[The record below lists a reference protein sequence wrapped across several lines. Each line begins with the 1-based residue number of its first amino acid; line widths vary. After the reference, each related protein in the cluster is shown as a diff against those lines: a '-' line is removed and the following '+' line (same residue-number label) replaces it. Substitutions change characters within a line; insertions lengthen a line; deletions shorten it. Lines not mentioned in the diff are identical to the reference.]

1 MSVTSFKDTLDKVS
15 NDFIDKYVTKFNSS
29 PKGGMCPKD
38 IRVSQDIEIYI
49 DEGVDLGDCE
59 ISTDQVINVSD
70 EGSICEDINSRL
82 MNMETNAKKNMIN
95 EILDEIIPTL
105 PIKIKQNTVFIKLLR
120 EKVLY
125 LLMNIDAT
133 IQANCSSAIYLGQD
147 KKIYFLGKVQ
157 KIKQPDG
164 TIKEIYP
171 VTCKDSKFEFS
182 QKAIVKQFTKCIVTP
197 AFDVLQNDPELKA
210 AYDINPNQDC
220 YYEEVLLKPCDG
232 YMRTFSIK
240 VVTPQKGNG
249 TCPYVNGD
257 IIQKPC
263 NKSNC
268 KVTDWEDWSPCINN
282 KQTRT
287 RKVLTPGNDCPNFI
301 EERACII
308 SSIPAD
314 LSLRG
319 IEEKKLTSPS
329 EQIVEINS
337 SNWFVFGFDKMPET
351 QKKIL
356 YAFLLLLLIVFLY
369 ALI

>member
-1 MSVTSFKDTLDKVS
+1 
-15 NDFIDKYVTKFNSS
+15 
-29 PKGGMCPKD
+29 
-38 IRVSQDIEIYI
+38 
-49 DEGVDLGDCE
+49 
-59 ISTDQVINVSD
+59 
-70 EGSICEDINSRL
+70 
-82 MNMETNAKKNMIN
+82 
-95 EILDEIIPTL
+95 
-105 PIKIKQNTVFIKLLR
+105 
-120 EKVLY
+120 
-125 LLMNIDAT
+125 MNIDAT
-133 IQANCSSAIYLGQD
+133 IQANCSSGIYVSQK

-171 VTCKDSKFEFS
+171 VNCQGSTLEFT
-182 QKAIVKQFTKCIVTP
+182 QEAIVKQFVKCIVTP

>member
-1 MSVTSFKDTLDKVS
+1 MSVMSFKDTLDKVS

-29 PKGGMCPKD
+29 SKGGMCSEATRIKQG
-38 IRVSQDIEIYI
+38 INVVIE
-49 DEGVDLGDCE
+49 EGADLGDCE
-59 ISTDQVINVSD
+59 IEINQNMTLSDQD
-70 EGSICEDINSRL
+70 SICADINSRL
-82 MNMETNAKKNMIN
+82 MNMETNAKRNMIN

-133 IQANCSSAIYLGQD
+133 IQANCSSAVYLDQN
-147 KKIYFLGKVQ
+147 KNIYFLGKIQ

-171 VTCKDSKFEFS
+171 ITCKDSKFEFS
-182 QKAIVKQFTKCIVTP
+182 QKAIVKQFSKCIVTP
-197 AFDVLQNDPELKA
+197 AFEVLQNDPELKA

-220 YYEEVLLKPCDG
+220 YYEEVLFKPCNG
-232 YMRTFSIK
+232 STRMFKIK
-240 VVTPQKGNG
+240 VVNPPTGTG

-263 NKSNC
+263 KTSTC

-287 RKVLTPGNDCPNFI
+287 RKVLTPGDDCPNFI

-308 SSIPAD
+308 STIPAD

-319 IEEKKLTSPS
+319 IKVKELVSPS

-356 YAFLLLLLIVFLY
+356 YTFLLLLLIVFLY